1 MEGIGHSEAGTT
13 SQKQNKRVRL
23 GILGSHPI
31 QYQAPLFRR
40 LAARRDIDVEVLF
53 CSRWGLRSYLDPQFG
68 VRFSWDVPVL
78 EGYRS
83 RFLMNLSPRRGPNGF
98 FGVINPGVALPMLQ
112 KRFDALLLHGW
123 ALATNWIALAAAKAV
138 RVPLLLRGE
147 STGFDEPEGVKGAM
161 RRVVLRQMFSGV
173 SAFLAIGTRNARFY
187 RDYDVSSERIFSAP
201 YAVDNSFFSEQA
213 KRLKGSTYRL
223 RQREGIAVDRP
234 LILFA
239 GKLIQK
245 KRPKDL
251 LDAFDRVRTSIAVSL
266 AFVGEGALRPE
277 LQRLARDKG
286 IENVHFLG
294 FRNQSEIGKC
304 YAMAD
309 VLVLPS

>member
-1 MEGIGHSEAGTT
+1 
-13 SQKQNKRVRL
+13 
-23 GILGSHPI
+23 
-31 QYQAPLFRR
+31 
-40 LAARRDIDVEVLF
+40 
-53 CSRWGLRSYLDPQFG
+53 
-68 VRFSWDVPVL
+68 
-78 EGYRS
+78 
-83 RFLMNLSPRRGPNGF
+83 
-98 FGVINPGVALPMLQ
+98 
-112 KRFDALLLHGW
+112 
-123 ALATNWIALAAAKAV
+123 
-138 RVPLLLRGE
+138 
-147 STGFDEPEGVKGAM
+147 M

-309 VLVLPS
+309 VLVLPSSLETWGLVVNEAMCFGLPVITSDRVGAAADLVREGVNGFVYPVGNTVELARCVRDILRDAARRAQMGRESHRLIEKWDLSATVEGISQALRFVTQSIVDS